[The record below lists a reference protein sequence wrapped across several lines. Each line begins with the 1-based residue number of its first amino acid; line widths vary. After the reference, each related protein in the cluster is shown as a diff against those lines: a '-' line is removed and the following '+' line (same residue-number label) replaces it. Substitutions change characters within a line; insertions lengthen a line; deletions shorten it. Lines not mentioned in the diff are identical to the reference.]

1 MTKFWQLL
9 NPIRKKPSGLSSQ
22 ASQLKPDKNAVRLAY
37 LGPAGTFAEEAALLH
52 NSQARLIP
60 FPSFRAV
67 AIAVDTGMADEGV
80 VAIENSIEGSVTDT
94 LDMLIHETK
103 MLIKKELV
111 LPIRHNL
118 LAKPGTEVHQVSVI
132 FSHPQPLGQCR
143 NFLERCFPK
152 AHLASALST
161 ATAVEQMMAN
171 DTPAAAIGTE
181 RAAQLYGAEILARD
195 IQDKASNV
203 TRFVVLAP
211 NDHPPTGT
219 DKTSLCFAF
228 DKDEPGLLFSILQEF
243 AQRGINLAK
252 IESRPSKESLGSY
265 IFLVDLEGHRQQP
278 QIAEVLEK
286 IRTKTA
292 LFKIFGSYPKYTGNK

>member
-1 MTKFWQLL
+1 M
-9 NPIRKKPSGLSSQ
+9 
-22 ASQLKPDKNAVRLAY
+22 DKAVMRLAY
-37 LGPAGTFAEEAALLH
+37 LGPAGTFAEEAALLY
-52 NSQARLIP
+52 NSQAKLIP

-67 AIAVDTGMADEGV
+67 AVAVDTGMADEGV

-103 MLIKKELV
+103 MLIKKELF

-118 LAKPGTEVHQVSVI
+118 MVKQGTDVHQISVI

-152 AHLASALST
+152 AHMASALST
-161 ATAVEQMMAN
+161 AAAVEQMMAS

-211 NDHPPTGT
+211 QDHPPTVS
-219 DKTSLCFAF
+219 DKTSLCFTF
-228 DKDEPGLLFSILQEF
+228 DKDEPGLLFGVLQEF
-243 AQRGINLAK
+243 AQKGINLAK
-252 IESRPSKESLGSY
+252 IESRPSKESLGRY
-265 IFLVDLEGHRQQP
+265 IFLVDLEGHRQEP

-286 IRTKTA
+286 IRSKTA
-292 LFKIFGSYPKYTGNK
+292 LFKVFGSYPKYTVNNK